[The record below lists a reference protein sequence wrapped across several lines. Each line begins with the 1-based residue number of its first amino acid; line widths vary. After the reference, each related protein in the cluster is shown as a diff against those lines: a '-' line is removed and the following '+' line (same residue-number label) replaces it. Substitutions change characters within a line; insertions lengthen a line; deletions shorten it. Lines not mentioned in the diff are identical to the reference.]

1 MIIGLGSDLCDI
13 RRVQRVL
20 DRHGERFLARVF
32 TEVERGRA
40 LRRTETLRAG
50 TLAKRFAAKEACAKA
65 LGTGI
70 TDRVRWTHIEILADQ
85 SGRLE
90 LHLSEGALR
99 RARRLAGNQSVKA
112 HLSMTQDRGFVM
124 AFVLLDAS

>member
-1 MIIGLGSDLCDI
+1 MIIGIGVDISDI
-13 RRVQRVL
+13 ERV
-20 DRHGERFLARVF
+20 DD
-32 TEVERGRA
+32 A
-40 LRRTETLRAG
+40 LRRQGQRFRNRICSGREQAAAAEASHPTLFYA
-50 TLAKRFAAKEACAKA
+50 LRFAAKEACAKA

-99 RARRLAGNQSVKA
+99 RARRLAGGHSVKA
-112 HLSMTQDRGFVM
+112 HLSTAQDKGFVM